1 MLEVK
6 EKIKKRR
13 KMMKTKVTLIL
24 LAALLT
30 CLWTVSPSL
39 AQKKRGH
46 TGGLGEARI
55 EFNVSSA
62 NNLAKALGIT
72 KEIAEAIVKYREEKG
87 AFKKPED
94 LLKVP
99 GITPEV
105 FKQINPQVG
114 TEGDLYT
121 VPRPGEQLEEE
132 EDAPLA
138 PSKC

>member
-1 MLEVK
+1 
-6 EKIKKRR
+6 
-13 KMMKTKVTLIL
+13 MKTRVTLIL
-24 LAALLT
+24 LTALLT
-30 CLWTVSPSL
+30 CLWMVSPAL

-55 EFNVSSA
+55 QLNVSSA
-62 NNLAKALGIT
+62 RNLAKAPGIT
-72 KEIAEAIVKYREEKG
+72 KEIAEAIVKHREEKG

-99 GITPEV
+99 GITQEV
-105 FKQINPQVG
+105 LKQINPQVG

-121 VPRPGEQLEEE
+121 LPRQGEELEEE
-132 EDAPLA
+132 DDAPLS